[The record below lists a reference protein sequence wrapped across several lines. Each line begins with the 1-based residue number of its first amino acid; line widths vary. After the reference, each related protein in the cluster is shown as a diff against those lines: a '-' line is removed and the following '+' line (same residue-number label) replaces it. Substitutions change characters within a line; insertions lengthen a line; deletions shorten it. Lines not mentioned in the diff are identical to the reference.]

1 MDNLS
6 IEKDFVC
13 EILVPGVVAAAALS
27 KEERRRKMRK
37 KFLAVLLA
45 ASLVLGSNSMV
56 YATGTSDGMPEAAV
70 SQEADESG
78 DESQTPETEVP
89 VTQS

>member
-37 KFLAVLLA
+37 KIF
-45 ASLVLGSNSMV
+45 GGF
-56 YATGTSDGMPEAAV
+56 TGGFVSAWLQQHGLCDGNL
-70 SQEADESG
+70 
-78 DESQTPETEVP
+78 
-89 VTQS
+89 